1 MTRNEGNATGNK
13 RRRTG
18 PPNNVRDGGFAAV
31 GGSAAAPMTSDEDHK
46 ISVLTSTLGPR
57 LAPMIGIL
65 ASQPTEL
72 NEPLISKSKEML
84 KLIATIQQRIESSRR
99 FDTQVVDPETNQPL
113 LDTDGNPKPFI
124 PNSCR
129 AKCPVQ
135 ATGLHN
141 DDPEILGAL
150 KNADAE
156 WEACRLKMAG
166 FAKSVAKLEIKNRQ
180 KQLTVLVHELATT
193 FALGL
198 VITKQTRTS
207 PTGLTFDRKELA
219 TKAIYDA
226 FGDLPTDLANFLAI
240 PAGDTIQGHFA
251 KHMNFVNVDTENK
264 ITESDSQFIKCIT
277 NELHRSIPAMTI
289 KIWQREE
296 QLGRDRQVNSELRKA
311 FKPKAQAKANRDVEE
326 ALELLTPQTRDCISE
341 AARQS
346 ARAEANKIFQQQAK
360 SLRKKYS
367 GGVKA
372 PTSKPIDNGRQ
383 SRNDSNNTS
392 SPKSNQQQQRGSS
405 SRRNNQRNRQQQQQ
419 QNGESRTS
427 NNANNNGGGRRPP
440 SNNGRRGGQQGQQQ
454 QQQQQTQ
461 QRQRGQQQQQQ
472 QQQQG
477 QQQQSQSRSRAG
489 GNQGGSNSGGRQR
502 SAGRR

>member
-1 MTRNEGNATGNK
+1 MTRSEGNATGNK

-18 PPNNVRDGGFAAV
+18 PPINVRDGGSSAR

-65 ASQPTEL
+65 VSQPTEL

-84 KLIATIQQRIESSRR
+84 KLIASIQQRIESSRR
-99 FDTQVVDPETNQPL
+99 FDKQVVDPETNQPL
-113 LDTDGNPKPFI
+113 LDSDGNPKPFI

-141 DDPEILGAL
+141 DDPEILGVL
-150 KNADAE
+150 KNADIE
-156 WEACRLKMAG
+156 WEACRLKMAD
-166 FAKSVAKLEIKNRQ
+166 FAKNVAKLEIKNRQ

-207 PTGLTFDRKELA
+207 PIGLTFDRKELA
-219 TKAIYDA
+219 AKAIYDA
-226 FGDLPTDLANFLAI
+226 FGDLPTNLAAFLAI
-240 PAGDTIQGHFA
+240 PAGDTIQGDFA
-251 KHMNFVNVDTENK
+251 KHTKFVNADIEDK
-264 ITESDSQFIKCIT
+264 ISESDSQFIKSIA
-277 NELHRSIPAMTI
+277 NELHQSIPAMTI
-289 KIWQREE
+289 NIWQREE

-360 SLRKKYS
+360 SLRKKYL
-367 GGVKA
+367 GDVKA
-372 PTSKPIDNGRQ
+372 PTSGPINNGRQ
-383 SRNDSNNTS
+383 SRNDSNKSS
-392 SPKSNQQQQRGSS
+392 SPTSNQRQQRGSS
-405 SRRNNQRNRQQQQQ
+405 SRRGNQRNRQQQQ
-419 QNGESRTS
+419 QNGESRTA
-427 NNANNNGGGRRPP
+427 NNANGGGGRPP

-454 QQQQQTQ
+454 QQQQQ
-461 QRQRGQQQQQQ
+461 QRQRGQQQQQPQQ

-477 QQQQSQSRSRAG
+477 QQQQSRSRSRAG

-502 SAGRR
+502 NAGRR